1 MNQTL
6 QLGLGETQ
14 VTGHV
19 VGKNDK
25 ENKMSNITEIKDKT
39 TAKQFY
45 IVQVLVPDDIL
56 MDVLHAIHNNQV
68 TPNYWQVYRT

>member
-1 MNQTL
+1 
-6 QLGLGETQ
+6 
-14 VTGHV
+14 
-19 VGKNDK
+19 
-25 ENKMSNITEIKDKT
+25 MSNITEIKDKT